1 MNAYVE
7 ALRLERWPRSSAIL
21 LGSVVYIFL
30 QDNSLRPTDFL
41 GLAWRVGLA
50 FLLTWGVSTVNYV
63 INEIADAPFDRHH
76 PTKKMR
82 PLVSGRIQKGP
93 FIFIGIFIGLFCFTL
108 AWLGFNPGF
117 FFSLLALL
125 AAGFLY
131 NVRPLRTKDIPFI
144 DAVSESVNNPIRFL
158 AGWFALCPDL
168 SLFPPVSLLIAWW
181 AFGHFLMV
189 AKRLSELRW
198 LKNRATDY
206 RQSLGKYSHPSLLLG
221 MTIASLV
228 FFASY
233 IYFCLEYNLN
243 RYLFYIPLLAVYFLL
258 FFWKTLKEKAV
269 MEEPEG
275 LFRRPI
281 FALYTIGLVI
291 LFLLSFRR

>member
-1 MNAYVE
+1 MNPYVE
-7 ALRLERWPRSSAIL
+7 ALRLERWPRSTAIL
-21 LGSVVYIFL
+21 LGSVVYLFL
-30 QDNSLRPTDFL
+30 EGNSLPETGVL
-41 GLAWRVGLA
+41 SLSWKVGLA

-76 PTKKMR
+76 PTKKTR
-82 PLVSGRIQKGP
+82 PLASGRIQKGP
-93 FIFIGIFIGLFCFTL
+93 FILIGVILAIVCFTV
-108 AWLGFNPGF
+108 AWLFFNPGF
-117 FFSLLALL
+117 FFSLVALL
-125 AAGFLY
+125 AAGFVY
-131 NVRPLRTKDIPFI
+131 NVRPLRTKDVPFI

-158 AGWFALCPDL
+158 TGWFALCPDL
-168 SLFPPVSLLIAWW
+168 NLFPPVSILVAWW

-198 LKNRATDY
+198 LKNRAADY
-206 RQSLGKYSHPSLLLG
+206 RQSLAKYSPASLLLG
-221 MTIASLV
+221 MTLSTLV

-233 IYFCLEYNLN
+233 IYFSLEYSLN
-243 RYLFYIPLLAVYFLL
+243 RYLLYIPLLVVYFLL

-275 LFRRPI
+275 LFRRPL

-291 LFLLSFRR
+291 LFLLSFHR